1 MGLTRRPG
9 WATASRKHHTSAV
22 VGRTRMSCDMSLT
35 ALKAEKDKRRVA
47 PAARGAEGGLP
58 GPVSSRP
65 HPLPCPAAASPR
77 HAQRATPSWPQRL
90 PEADGSGFP
99 WGSPMRGAGRHGLF
113 WVPSFLGIRNPGHVQ
128 RPQVGG
134 VFPSSSTFLS
144 EVYCFRG

>member
-22 VGRTRMSCDMSLT
+22 VGRTRTSCDMSLT

-65 HPLPCPAAASPR
+65 HPLPCPLQPLRGTLRGPLPAGPSAFPKQTDLAS
-77 HAQRATPSWPQRL
+77 H
-90 PEADGSGFP
+90 
-99 WGSPMRGAGRHGLF
+99 GAH
-113 WVPSFLGIRNPGHVQ
+113 P
-128 RPQVGG
+128 
-134 VFPSSSTFLS
+134 
-144 EVYCFRG
+144 